1 LGFYLRNRKAAE
13 KDDRQGSTAGAL
25 KSDKGV
31 VMRTTIAFLSGALLG
46 SVLVA
51 GQAQGL
57 RLTGENYLNHVAIA
71 VENFDAAFAF
81 YTQKLGFREAFT
93 VRDANGRP
101 TLAYVQ
107 VSRNTFIELQQANAN
122 RPPGLN
128 HFGLHVENL
137 KSAVDTFKQRA
148 VMVEDP
154 RVRPDDSS
162 VANATDPNGIRIE
175 MFEFG
180 PGSPQGKAIAS
191 WK

>member
-1 LGFYLRNRKAAE
+1 
-13 KDDRQGSTAGAL
+13 
-25 KSDKGV
+25 
-31 VMRTTIAFLSGALLG
+31 MRTSIVFVIGVLVG
-46 SVLVA
+46 SVLTPLVA
-51 GQAQGL
+51 QSP
-57 RLTGENYLNHVAIA
+57 RLTGENYLNHVGMA
-71 VENFDAAFAF
+71 VENFDEAFAF
-81 YTQKLGFREAFT
+81 YTQKMGFREAFT
-93 VRDANGRP
+93 VKDAAGKP

-107 VSRNTFIELQQANAN
+107 VNRNTFVELQQANAN
-122 RPPGLN
+122 RPKGLN

-137 KSAVDTFKQRA
+137 KATVAALKERG
-148 VMVEDP
+148 VMVDEV